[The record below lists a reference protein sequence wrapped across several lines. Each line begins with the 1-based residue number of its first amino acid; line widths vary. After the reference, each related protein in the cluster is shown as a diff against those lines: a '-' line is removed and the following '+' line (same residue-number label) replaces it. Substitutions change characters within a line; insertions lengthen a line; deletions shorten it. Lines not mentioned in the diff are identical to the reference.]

1 VRLMDLSPV
10 YEKLPSV
17 IKPEQKLTFREK
29 IKWTGLILIAFY
41 LLGSIF
47 VYGVNPDA
55 VAQFEFLEI
64 VFGSKFGS
72 LITVGI
78 GPIVTASIILQLL
91 VGSEILKWDTKTPE
105 GKAKFT
111 GTQKIL
117 AILFCILESA
127 AYVLAGAVPAASP
140 SLIPIVITQL
150 ILGGLLIIFMDEVV
164 SKWGIGSGIS
174 LFIAAGVSKTI
185 ILRVFNPLTQSGA
198 FLFGL
203 PGEIPSG
210 ILTGLP
216 FMLGQGLPI
225 EALVSL
231 LPLFATLLV
240 FAVVIF
246 AQDTRIEIPMAFSLP
261 FGKFAARRWPLKFIY
276 TSNIPV
282 ILTAAVVANL
292 RVVGKML
299 SDSGFAILGTFDA
312 SGNPL
317 GGIVYYATAPNSAG
331 IMVSALIAGILA
343 VLFAFGANRFFKK
356 FTLRF
361 ALIGGIIGFI
371 IGIILST
378 FLTII
383 PGVAFSDI
391 IRSFTYIFTMMI
403 GATIFS
409 KFWVVTSGM
418 DSKSVA
424 EQFKSS
430 MISIPGFRRDPR
442 IIERVLDKYIP
453 SLTVLGGAFVGLLAG
468 FADLTNAVGS
478 GTGILLTVMI
488 LYQLYEQITQQHWDD
503 MPEWLKR
510 IA

>member
-1 VRLMDLSPV
+1 MKFDWSVIYS
-10 YEKLPSV
+10 KLPSV
-17 IKPEQKLTFREK
+17 VKPEKKLSFMDK
-29 IKWTGLILIAFY
+29 LKWTGMILVLFY
-41 LLGSIF
+41 FLGSIF

-111 GTQKIL
+111 GMQKIL
-117 AILFCILESA
+117 AIVFCIVESI
-127 AYVLAGAVPAASP
+127 AYVLAGAVPAAAP
-140 SLIPIVITQL
+140 SLIPIVILQL
-150 ILGGLLIIFMDEVV
+150 IIGGFLIIFMDEVV

-185 ILRVFNPLTQSGA
+185 ILRVFNPLTQSGS

-216 FMLGQGLPI
+216 FMFGQGLPM
-225 EALVSL
+225 EAMLSL
-231 LPLFATLLV
+231 LPLLATILV
-240 FAVVIF
+240 FGVVIF
-246 AQDTRIEIPMAFSLP
+246 AQDMRIEIPMAFSLP
-261 FGKFAARRWPLKFIY
+261 FGKFASRRWPLKFIY

-299 SDSGFAILGTFDA
+299 SDAGIGIMGSFDA
-312 SGNPL
+312 SGNPMSGL
-317 GGIVYYATAPNSAG
+317 VYYATAPSSAG
-331 IMVSALIAGILA
+331 IMVSALIAGVFA
-343 VLFAFGANRFFKK
+343 VAFAFIVNRTSKRY
-356 FTLRF
+356 TLRF
-361 ALIGGIIGFI
+361 ALLGGLIGFA
-371 IGIILST
+371 IGVLISST
-378 FLTII
+378 LTVI
-383 PGVAFSDI
+383 PAVAGVDI
-391 IRSFTYIFTMMI
+391 IRCLTYLLTMMI

-430 MISIPGFRRDPR
+430 SISIPGFRRDPR

-488 LYQLYEQITQQHWDD
+488 VYQIYEQIQQQHWDE
-503 MPEWLKR
+503 MPEWLKKLS
-510 IA
+510 